1 MSANKKVVSSKAKN
15 NVKNVI
21 IVLLVMLLIIT
32 ALITLGKTSKLTQ
45 LQNNSSRQMMGY
57 IIKTDNNKIIV
68 IDGGLKEDAPNLLSK
83 IEQEGGQVEAWFL
96 THPHMDHIEAFQE
109 IVKTSDI
116 KINNIY
122 TTLNELSWYE
132 EYEKDR
138 IPEIKEFFETL
149 ETDKIKN
156 NIHEVSLNEEIKIDN
171 IKCEILGIK
180 NPEITNNPIN
190 NSSMVIKM
198 KVHNKSI
205 IFLADTG
212 VESGQKLLKNQ
223 TEKLKA
229 DILQMA
235 HHGQGGAEKEVYE
248 QINPKI
254 CLWPTTDW
262 LWDNDPGT
270 GYNTGIWTTIET
282 RNWMEELKVTRN
294 YIEKDGDITIN
305 I

>member
-1 MSANKKVVSSKAKN
+1 MKQDNKN
-15 NVKNVI
+15 NVKNVAT
-21 IVLLVMLLIIT
+21 VLLVMLLIIT

-45 LQNNSSRQMMGY
+45 LRNNSARQMMGY
-57 IIKTDNNKIIV
+57 TIKTDNDKIIV
-68 IDGGLKEDAPNLLSK
+68 IDGGLKEDAPNLLNK
-83 IEQEGGQVEAWFL
+83 IKQEGGEVEAWFL
-96 THPHMDHIEAFQE
+96 THPHIDHVGAFQE

-132 EYEKDR
+132 EYEKSR

-149 ETDKIKN
+149 ETEKIKN
-156 NIHEVSLNEEIKIDN
+156 NIHEVSINEKIKIDN

-212 VESGQKLLKNQ
+212 IESGQKLLKNQ
-223 TEKLKA
+223 KEKLKA
-229 DILQMA
+229 DILQVA

-282 RNWMEELKVTRN
+282 RNWMEELKVTKN

>member
-1 MSANKKVVSSKAKN
+1 MKQNNKN

-223 TEKLKA
+223 KEKLKA

-262 LWDNDPGT
+262 LWDNDQGT

>member
-1 MSANKKVVSSKAKN
+1 MTKNNKKEIQKI
-15 NVKNVI
+15 I
-21 IVLLVMLLIIT
+21 IVIMMVIAVIVAFIIF
-32 ALITLGKTSKLTQ
+32 GKTTELTQ
-45 LQNNSSRQMMGY
+45 LKNNSYRQMMGY

-83 IEQEGGQVEAWFL
+83 IEENGGQVEAWFL
-96 THPHMDHIEAFQE
+96 THPHMDHVEAFKE

-116 KINNIY
+116 QINNIY
-122 TTLNELSWYE
+122 ITLNELSWYE
-132 EYEKDR
+132 KYEKDR
-138 IPEIKEFFETL
+138 IQEIREFFETL
-149 ETDKIKN
+149 ENEKIKN
-156 NIHEVSLNEEIKIDN
+156 NIHEVSLNEEIQIDN
-171 IKCEILGIK
+171 IRCEILGIK

-198 KVHNKSI
+198 KVHNNNI

-223 TEKLKA
+223 KEKLKA

-235 HHGQGGAEKEVYE
+235 HHGQSGAEREVYE
-248 QINPKI
+248 QIRPRI

-262 LWDNDPGT
+262 LWNNDPGT
-270 GYNTGIWTTIET
+270 GYNTGTWKTIDT
-282 RNWMEELKVTRN
+282 RNWMKALNVTKN

>member
-1 MSANKKVVSSKAKN
+1 MKQNNKN

-223 TEKLKA
+223 KEKLKA

>member
-1 MSANKKVVSSKAKN
+1 MKQDNKN

-223 TEKLKA
+223 KEKLKA

-235 HHGQGGAEKEVYE
+235 HHGQGGASKEVYE

>member
-1 MSANKKVVSSKAKN
+1 MKQNNKN

-223 TEKLKA
+223 KEKLKA

-282 RNWMEELKVTRN
+282 RNWIEELKVTRN

>member
-1 MSANKKVVSSKAKN
+1 MKQNNKN

-116 KINNIY
+116 KMNNIY

-223 TEKLKA
+223 KEKLKA

>member
-1 MSANKKVVSSKAKN
+1 
-15 NVKNVI
+15 
-21 IVLLVMLLIIT
+21 
-32 ALITLGKTSKLTQ
+32 
-45 LQNNSSRQMMGY
+45 
-57 IIKTDNNKIIV
+57 
-68 IDGGLKEDAPNLLSK
+68 
-83 IEQEGGQVEAWFL
+83 
-96 THPHMDHIEAFQE
+96 MDHIEAFQE

-223 TEKLKA
+223 KEKLKA

>member
-1 MSANKKVVSSKAKN
+1 MKQNNKN

-156 NIHEVSLNEEIKIDN
+156 NIHEASLNEEIKIDN

-198 KVHNKSI
+198 KVHDKSI

-223 TEKLKA
+223 KEKLKA

>member
-1 MSANKKVVSSKAKN
+1 MKQDNKN

-223 TEKLKA
+223 KEKLKA